1 VLQKAGVIKISD
13 KKKEEFKLLEDF
25 FSDYY
30 KIFHEYLFP
39 ENCHLEGS
47 ESPDFIVKFD
57 NQKIGIEL
65 TRAIDEKIM
74 KSQDLEIEIYKK
86 IQKYVEEEDIKKVI
100 WLSFSNKLD
109 SDINKI
115 KKNKFIKGFTEEC
128 KKYIM
133 TRRNTEYSSFEEFC
147 ESNKNSLI
155 CKYLEVEPIR
165 EDYKKPLVI
174 PGGRYFF
181 PFDYERKLKVAI
193 NKKIGKISNYR
204 KKVDKIYLLIKI
216 SNDPA
221 NLVPFLDD
229 DIPYIKE
236 ILNSYTKGE
245 NNFDKIF
252 LYHHSDIEPK
262 IIITD

>member
-1 VLQKAGVIKISD
+1 MGVITIND
-13 KKKEEFKLLEDF
+13 KKKEEFELLEDF

-30 KIFHEYLFP
+30 KIFDEDLFP
-39 ENCHLEGS
+39 VNSHLECS

-109 SDINKI
+109 SDIHKI
-115 KKNKFIKGFTEEC
+115 KKSKFIKEF
-128 KKYIM
+128 KKYIIA
-133 TRRNTEYSSFEEFC
+133 RRNKEYSSFEEFC
-147 ESNKNSLI
+147 ESNKDFLI
-155 CKYLEVEPIR
+155 CKYLEDEPIR

-181 PFDYERKLKVAI
+181 PFDYEEKLRIAI

-204 KKVDKIYLLIKI
+204 KKVNKIYLLIKI

-221 NLVPFLDD
+221 NLVPFLDE
-229 DIPYIKE
+229 DIPGITE
-236 ILNSYTKGE
+236 ILNLYTKGE